1 MRFNE
6 IVVPHGAMTK
16 LSKDTGFSLVAVRHA
31 LRGFTNSENSRMI
44 RERAKKFYGGVEL
57 KQGVRQSSMR

>member
-6 IVVPHGAMTK
+6 IIVPYGSMTK

-31 LRGFTNSENSRMI
+31 LKGFTNSENARMI
-44 RERAKKFYGGVEL
+44 RDRAKKFYRGVEI
-57 KQGVRQSSMR
+57 KK